1 MPKTGSETKT
11 KLLCTRVTPSIEEII
26 LQQAMQE
33 GLNLSEWL
41 RNLIIKE
48 LRERKAIQTT
58 FRLPSVK

>member
-33 GLNLSEWL
+33 GLNMSEWL